1 MKKIELKLLKGLL
14 FFATGIFL
22 MYDRI
27 TVYNSQGKIIYIYGN
42 H

>member
-1 MKKIELKLLKGLL
+1 MKKIELKLFKGFV

-22 MYDRI
+22 LYDRI
-27 TVYNSQGKIIYIYGN
+27 TVYNNKGKIVYIYGS